1 MLIELSD
8 DFGNCRLI
16 DSGLITYISKEIKD
30 RGYAYDISLYL
41 RNLGSLRFRFID
53 RISAEIT
60 LNRLFSNLSRL

>member
-30 RGYAYDISLYL
+30 RGRAYDISLYL
-41 RNLGSLRFRFID
+41 RNFGSLRLRFMD
-53 RISAEIT
+53 RISAETT
-60 LNRLFSNLSRL
+60 LNRLFSNLSKL